1 MNEKEILDQ
10 IKKEPMEIPDSVKP
24 ESMREKLD
32 TVTIKREK
40 KNSVKSAL
48 ADFTLVRKS
57 WLTINYFFFG

>member
-40 KNSVKSAL
+40 KNF
-48 ADFTLVRKS
+48 FTDILSK
-57 WLTINYFFFG
+57 LKKK